1 MKSIQ
6 YTLRDV
12 PRQVDQALR
21 TKARQSA
28 KSLNTVALEALT
40 AGAGLAEKP
49 VIHHDLDHLPGTW
62 VEDAAFDEAIRA
74 QDAIDPD
81 IWK

>member
-12 PRQVDQALR
+12 PPQVDQALR
-21 TKARQSA
+21 RKARQDA
-28 KSLNTVALEALT
+28 RSLNAVALEALT
-40 AGAGLAEKP
+40 TGTGLAGKP
-49 VIHHDLDHLPGTW
+49 VVYHDLDHLVGTW
-62 VEDAAFDEAIRA
+62 VEDAAFDKAIRA
-74 QDAIDPD
+74 QDTIDPD